1 MCKIGDVA
9 GVLGMPTGPSGTQ
22 LGLQQEG
29 LDLGRELE
37 AHYTHTFAQQQDAL
51 TNLKALTSQ
60 MESGGGEGLSAADL
74 AAQTG
79 QIIAGAAGTAAHL
92 AQKERELGAGRV
104 FGSDALGRGGTD
116 SSGLARSSAIN
127 RQLTEEA
134 GAVGE
139 NQMAGGLRTLAGL
152 NEEVRMANLR
162 GAMSSTEAT
171 AQQYGAAA
179 NESLRG
185 AQTQGKQNWDI
196 AGTIKQEQDAAAGG
210 FGKMLLAGGKMA
222 LAGITG
228 GIAGGGGL
236 LDTLKG
242 VAGGITGQ
250 DFLSNPKSSN
260 QDNFT
265 PEENAYLDT
274 GQNG

>member
-1 MCKIGDVA
+1 MCNLPGM
-9 GVLGMPTGPSGTQ
+9 LGMPTGPSGTQ
-22 LGLQQEG
+22 LSLQQEG
-29 LDLGRELE
+29 LDLGRELD
-37 AHYTHTFAQQQDAL
+37 AHYTQTFNQQQDAL

-104 FGSDALGRGGTD
+104 FAGGTD

-127 RQLTEEA
+127 RQLTAEA
-134 GAVGE
+134 SAVGE

-152 NEEVRMANLR
+152 NEEARIANLK

-171 AQQYGAAA
+171 AKQYGAAA

-185 AQTQGKQNWDI
+185 AQTEGKQNWDI

-228 GIAGGGGL
+228 GIAGGGGF